1 MGSKRSSPQNED
13 VLEAFAS
20 ALEAGL
26 TAAEALAV
34 IARAGPTSARLAR
47 TIEASL
53 AQGGVANALHATRLL
68 GGDGKAVISVGEE
81 VARLAPAL
89 RWAVDRERIA
99 RQRRRAILAAI
110 IGPLS
115 FAALTMLSG
124 PLPAVV
130 MGTGS
135 FARAIG
141 EVILLGV
148 VAAGA
153 LVGLPRLFE
162 HPALGARIRAAGMS
176 LPLVGALFRQEAE
189 DRAAGV
195 VAAFAD
201 PADLALA
208 ARVGRF
214 VVPPPYA
221 DALATAAAD
230 PFASVV
236 AFSESFGL
244 ALAVGGRTGD
254 LPARIGAFHQAA
266 ARALTA
272 RLRGVARTLAY
283 AVVLVVVAQ
292 SVGKLL
298 STSIPGLGGDL
309 GSSSEMRDLEKE
321 LNSIAH

>member
-1 MGSKRSSPQNED
+1 M
-13 VLEAFAS
+13 LEALAS

-34 IARAGPTSARLAR
+34 IARAGPISARLAR
-47 TIEASL
+47 TIEESL
-53 AQGGVANALHATRLL
+53 PRGSVAGALHATHLL
-68 GGDGKAVISVGEE
+68 GRDGKAVIAVGEE

-99 RQRRRAILAAI
+99 RQRRRAIVAAI
-110 IGPLS
+110 IGPLT
-115 FAALTMLSG
+115 FAALTMLTG

-141 EVILLGV
+141 EVLLLV
-148 VAAGA
+148 AAAAGA
-153 LVGLPRLFE
+153 LFGLPRLFE
-162 HPALGARIRAAGMS
+162 HPTLGARIRAVGMG

-189 DRAAGV
+189 DRAAAV
-195 VAAFAD
+195 IAAFAD

-208 ARVGRF
+208 ARIARL

-221 DALATAAAD
+221 QALASAAAD
-230 PFASVV
+230 PFASVI

-244 ALAVGGRTGD
+244 ALAVGGRAGD
-254 LPARIGAFHQAA
+254 LPARIGAFHQSA
-266 ARALTA
+266 ARALTQ
-272 RLRGVARTLAY
+272 RLRGVARTLAF

-292 SVGKLL
+292 SVTKLL

-321 LNSIAH
+321 LNSIER